1 MTASPAQRVRIRS
14 PGDELPPIAHRR
26 DASPADLHTLCPA
39 RISASEF
46 SIRLR
51 IDEFRVVGLS
61 SVSERSRRES
71 DDSTS
76 VGKFDSLV
84 AAALWRRL

>member
-1 MTASPAQRVRIRS
+1 
-14 PGDELPPIAHRR
+14 
-26 DASPADLHTLCPA
+26 
-39 RISASEF
+39 
-46 SIRLR
+46 
-51 IDEFRVVGLS
+51 VVGLS

-84 AAALWRRL
+84 AAALNLGELHEHPSARRSPSVIRSTTGNRPRAVGISYTNAFEQV